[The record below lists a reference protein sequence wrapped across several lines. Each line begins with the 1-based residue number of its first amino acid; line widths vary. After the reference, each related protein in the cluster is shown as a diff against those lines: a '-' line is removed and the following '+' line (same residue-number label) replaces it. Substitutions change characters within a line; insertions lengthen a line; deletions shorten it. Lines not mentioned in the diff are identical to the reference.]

1 MKKKI
6 IISLLTFLLIVSCVN
21 IIPSKVF
28 AEEEPFTFESVL
40 DECAELT
47 ATDELEGV
55 VIGERTPTIKDFKG
69 NKKIRLKSDCFC
81 SRFLYALNY

>member
-6 IISLLTFLLIVSCVN
+6 IVSVLTLLLIFSCVN
-21 IIPSKVF
+21 IIPNKVF
-28 AEEEPFTFESVL
+28 AEDEPFTFESVL

-55 VIGERTPTIKDFKG
+55 SFVNNDG
-69 NKKIRLKSDCFC
+69 KKFQL
-81 SRFLYALNY
+81 

>member
-6 IISLLTFLLIVSCVN
+6 IIPLLTFLLIVSCVN
-21 IIPSKVF
+21 IIPSKVL
-28 AEEEPFTFESVL
+28 AEDEPFTFESVL

-55 VIGERTPTIKDFKG
+55 YFDDLDNKVLAIKDFKG
-69 NKKIRLKSDCFC
+69 NKKIRLKSDW
-81 SRFLYALNY
+81 